1 MLATGGYDH
10 TIKIFNAFS
19 SSPKTTLQHNDSQVN
34 ALAFNNGNSM
44 LAAAGF
50 QSIKIYDYN
59 TSNNPVINFDQVNKW
74 VDDEDENL
82 RCSIDFCTHF
92 QIF

>member
-34 ALAFNNGNSM
+34 ALAYNNGSM
-44 LAAAGF
+44 IAAGGF
-50 QSIKIYDYN
+50 QSIKIYDYQS
-59 TSNNPVINFDQVNKW
+59 SNNPVINFDQVNK
-74 VDDEDENL
+74 
-82 RCSIDFCTHF
+82 
-92 QIF
+92 